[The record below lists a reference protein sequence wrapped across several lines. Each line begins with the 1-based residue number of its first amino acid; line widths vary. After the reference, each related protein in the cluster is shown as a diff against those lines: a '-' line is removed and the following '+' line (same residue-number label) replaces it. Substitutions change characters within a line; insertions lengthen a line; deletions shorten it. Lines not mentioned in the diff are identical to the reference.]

1 MEGLPIAAT
10 VASIGRGATTLLEQP
25 ASSSTTPLPDL
36 LFVDTDPAVANC
48 LPALLRQH
56 RITVADGAGA
66 ALRALERTVPA
77 IVITELD
84 LRNGR
89 GEEVCRRAKQL
100 IPTPSVLVT
109 TTSVERVPVALVAG
123 CDGVLLKPFA
133 PNLLYARIGRLLR
146 ARSVDIRMRSVQHL
160 AKSAHLV
167 ERAAQLS
174 VGTNHVW
181 SSTHCPY
188 CAHTGIVNFDH
199 AVHRREWFACLTC
212 QKVWMAKSPE
222 HLPDGEVVMSR
233 IEPR

>member
-1 MEGLPIAAT
+1 
-10 VASIGRGATTLLEQP
+10 VA
-25 ASSSTTPLPDL
+25 DY
-36 LFVDTDPAVANC
+36 

-146 ARSVDIRMRSVQHL
+146 ARSVEIRMRSVQHL

-199 AVHRREWFACLTC
+199 AVHRREWFACLAC
-212 QKVWMAKSPE
+212 QKVWMAKSHE